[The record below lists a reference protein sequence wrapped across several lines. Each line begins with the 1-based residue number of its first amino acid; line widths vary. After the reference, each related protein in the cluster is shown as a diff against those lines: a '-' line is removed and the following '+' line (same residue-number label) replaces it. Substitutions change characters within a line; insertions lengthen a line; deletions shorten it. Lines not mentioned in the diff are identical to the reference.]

1 MQEPELPPRIEELL
15 AHHGWV
21 RRLSRHLVADETEAA
36 EVEQETWRRALE
48 APPRHSSNLKA
59 WLASVVRTAAAQR
72 QRRPYRRH
80 ERASGSQSDVP
91 GEVAANNQP
100 DELLEERETFSI
112 LQNSVAEL
120 EDPYGEVVFLRYVKE
135 LPPRQIAKRLGIPV
149 GTVKTRLHRGLQLL
163 RHRVRQR
170 LGTHWRARCM
180 VFVPS
185 LPAAVAGSIST
196 IAMTKT
202 AHWSAATGMILLGL
216 PLVYLAWSSPESSP
230 SQGPPEAQVA
240 GLQELAAETS
250 FEAPNGSDRIA
261 VAESNREEALRIPI
275 RDSEGREV
283 SIQGIYVFRDREVHE
298 CYALSGSSSFLW
310 PLEEETAGVVTVRV
324 SGRVPEVLWF
334 DPNQQ
339 EEIRLEIGRELF
351 VEVTQSDTP
360 DRILRQLRLDVAA
373 LRPTVDHPIYP
384 YREHWPDQGET
395 VGMVFGM
402 QVTAEAGV
410 EQARFWGLPE
420 AQEFTLPLRMQD
432 SLGRL
437 VGASRS
443 YGSNWELPVSTF
455 AGLVQIAIEPWPE
468 WNLAVELPPDPIYPE
483 RKPGASVG
491 LVDRSGRLTISS
503 VTYEELEQGRRV
515 QMRLCK
521 TDRLPPSDH
530 PDGWQARVK
539 THLAGA
545 WVEVPFILPHE
556 PGDLGV
562 IEIPAPAMYRVRV
575 LDENGQAVPQVN
587 VRGRG
592 EDQFNVLTDE
602 DGCFLYPS
610 LAAAARVGAPP
621 RGAFFV
627 SAPGYMPNLHQVQL
641 NRDETA
647 EMTLQSEHG
656 LDLSIHLKDHAGAPA
671 QGGVLVFLRCQ
682 GDDLRRPG
690 GLFGRE
696 LTDFEDQ
703 WLVPD
708 SVGAQHGREGDLW
721 GVEVATAK
729 REREPSREDGEMRT
743 RILGLD
749 PTHPVELVIQRSG
762 VELYREEFPVW
773 PTGQLVKRELELQ
786 LPAPVRVEGIVC
798 DPEGNRIP
806 DAHVQIELG
815 DEQSVDLSSDSF
827 GGFGYEPIFV
837 EAVQISAAVS
847 GGEYVECEPMEFRV
861 DESGK
866 ISATVILEPADP
878 IVVEVRH
885 TDGTLCDA
893 EDLDARVAGGQVR
906 LWRGREKL
914 GPGTFQIQ
922 APREGQVEVWVDH
935 ENWRHRATLTI
946 GQEPYVL
953 TLHEQFPVE
962 LQLPQSLGPGGRVT
976 WLRCRRDA
984 PEPGW
989 ASFALYGDSRLPPSV
1004 AGEFQEAVLLPEGQY
1019 TAFLD
1024 QGVDGAWLTVSEE
1037 VQFRV
1042 GPSGKAT
1049 IDLRSAQPVPPDSD

>member
-1 MQEPELPPRIEELL
+1 MQEPEVPPRIEELL

-21 RRLSRHLVADETEAA
+21 RRLSRHLVADEAEAA

-80 ERASGSQSDVP
+80 ERAGGSQSDAP
-91 GEVAANNQP
+91 GEVAVNSQP

-112 LQNSVAEL
+112 LQNAVAEL

-170 LGTHWRARCM
+170 LGTNWHARCM

-185 LPAAVAGSIST
+185 LPAAVASSIHT

-202 AHWSAATGMILLGL
+202 AQWSAAAGVLLLGL
-216 PLVYLAWSSPESSP
+216 PLIYLASSSPDSSP
-230 SQGPPEAQVA
+230 FQGPPEAQVA
-240 GLQELAAETS
+240 GVYELAAQFQVET
-250 FEAPNGSDRIA
+250 PNATNRLPVSESSRDA
-261 VAESNREEALRIPI
+261 VLRIPI
-275 RDSEGREV
+275 RDSEGRKV
-283 SIQGIYVFRDREVHE
+283 SVQQIYVFRDREVHE
-298 CYALSGSSSFLW
+298 LGAASEPSSFLW
-310 PLEEETAGVVTVRV
+310 PLDEETAGVVTVQVR
-324 SGRVPEVLWF
+324 GRVPEVLWF
-334 DPNQQ
+334 DPTQQ
-339 EEIRLEIGRELF
+339 DEIRLDVGRELF
-351 VEVTQSDTP
+351 VEVP
-360 DRILRQLRLDVAA
+360 KLEEPERVLRQLRLNVAA

-384 YREHWPDQGET
+384 YREHWPDQGRT
-395 VGMVFGM
+395 VGMVFG
-402 QVTAEAGV
+402 TGLAAEAEGSR
-410 EQARFWGLPE
+410 ARFWGLPE
-420 AQEFTLPLRMQD
+420 EQEFTLPLRMQD

-443 YGSNWELPVSTF
+443 YGSNWELPVSTL
-455 AGLVQIAIEPWPE
+455 AGTVQITVEPWPE
-468 WNLAVELPPDPIYPE
+468 WSLTVDLPPDPVYPE
-483 RKPGASVG
+483 RKPGAGVY
-491 LVDRSGRLTISS
+491 LEDRSGRLSMSS
-503 VTYEELEQGRRV
+503 VTYEELEPGRRV
-515 QMRLCK
+515 HLRISR

-530 PDGWQARVK
+530 PDGWRARVR

-556 PGDLGV
+556 AGDLGL
-562 IEIPAPAMYRVRV
+562 IEIPAPTLYRVRV

-587 VRGRG
+587 VRSQG
-592 EDQFNVLTDE
+592 EAEFNALTDGE
-602 DGCFLYPS
+602 GCFLYPS
-610 LAAAARVGAPP
+610 LAAKAAGELPP
-621 RGAFFV
+621 RREFFV
-627 SAPGYMPNLHQVQL
+627 STPGYMPNVHAVQL
-641 NRDETA
+641 KQEGAA
-647 EMTLQSEHG
+647 EITLESEHG
-656 LDLSIHLKDHAGAPA
+656 LDLSILLKDHAGEIA

-696 LTDFEDQ
+696 LTDLEDQ
-703 WLVPD
+703 WLVPEAI
-708 SVGAQHGREGDLW
+708 GAQYGHRGDLW
-721 GVEVATAK
+721 GVEVATAL
-729 REREPSREDGEMRT
+729 RERDPSWEGGEMRT

-773 PTGQLVKRELELQ
+773 PTGQLVKRKLELQ

-806 DAHVQIELG
+806 DAHVEIELG
-815 DEQSVDLSSDSF
+815 DEQSVDLNSDSF
-827 GGFGYEPIFV
+827 GVFGYEPIFV
-837 EAVQISAAVS
+837 DSVRISAAVS
-847 GGEYVECEPMEFRV
+847 GGEYVECEPMEARA

-866 ISATVILEPADP
+866 ISATVILKPAHP

-885 TDGTLCDA
+885 ADGSLLDA
-893 EDLDARVAGGQVR
+893 EDLDARVAGGKVR

-914 GPGTFQIQ
+914 GPGKFQIQ
-922 APREGQVEVWVDH
+922 APREGQVEVSVYY

-953 TLHEQFPVE
+953 RLIQQYPVQV
-962 LQLPQSLGPGGRVT
+962 QLPEGLGPGGRVT
-976 WLRCRRDA
+976 WLNCRRDA

-1004 AGEFQEAVLLPEGQY
+1004 AGEYQEAVLLPEGQY
-1019 TAFLD
+1019 TASLD

-1037 VQFRV
+1037 VRFQV
-1042 GPSGKAT
+1042 SPSGQAT
-1049 IDLRSAQPVPPDSD
+1049 IDLRSARPVPPDRD